1 MPFAE
6 PMHFV
11 RAADAVG
18 DVIAAV
24 ADEQWTIPTPCQE
37 WNVAQV
43 VGHLIDVNERFAPQL
58 GAPGTVVSPGST
70 DRACSDDPVD
80 RYRASTER
88 LHDDLC
94 SAEAAGGLS
103 TQLRGRLALRVADL
117 LIHGW
122 DIATA
127 TGQSVQLPEDLTA
140 LALEFTLSRLAAL
153 QRSGQFAHPQ
163 TVGRNA
169 SVIDCLAAL
178 SGRRVTLWR
187 SLYADAS

>member
-6 PMHFV
+6 TLDFD

-18 DVIAAV
+18 VVIAAITDDQLT
-24 ADEQWTIPTPCQE
+24 APTPCQE

-43 VGHLIDVNERFAPQL
+43 VGHLIDVNERFA
-58 GAPGTVVSPGST
+58 ARFGTPGSVTPGVT
-70 DRACSDDPVD
+70 DRVRSDDLAD
-80 RYRASTER
+80 RYRASTAA
-88 LHDDLC
+88 LHDGLC
-94 SAEAAGGLS
+94 STEAAGGLS
-103 TQLRGRLALRVADL
+103 TQLRSRLALRVADM

-122 DIATA
+122 DIATG

-140 LALEFTLSRLAAL
+140 LALEFTLRRLAAL

-178 SGRRVTLWR
+178 SGRRVNLWR

>member
-6 PMHFV
+6 TMHFV
-11 RAADAVG
+11 RAAGAVG
-18 DVIAAV
+18 VVIAAV
-24 ADEQWTIPTPCQE
+24 TDDQLTVPTPCQE

-43 VGHLIDVNERFAPQL
+43 VEHLIDVNERFAAQF
-58 GAPGTVVSPGST
+58 GTPGSVSPGT
-70 DRACSDDPVD
+70 ADPVG
-80 RYRASTER
+80 RYRASTAA
-88 LHDDLC
+88 LHDVLR
-94 SAEAAGGLS
+94 STEAAGGLS
-103 TQLRGRLALRVADL
+103 TQLRSRLALRVADM

-140 LALEFTLSRLAAL
+140 LALEFTLRRLTAL

-178 SGRRVTLWR
+178 SGRRVNLWR